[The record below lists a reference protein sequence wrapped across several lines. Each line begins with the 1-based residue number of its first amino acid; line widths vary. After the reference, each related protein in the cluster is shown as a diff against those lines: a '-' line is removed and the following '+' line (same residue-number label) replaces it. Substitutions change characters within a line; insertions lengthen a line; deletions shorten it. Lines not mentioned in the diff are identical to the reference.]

1 MGEKW
6 APALQTAPAPRSF
19 LAGAVPVA
27 APAVGPVGTAGQFH
41 GSISSFQGGQATAA
55 IAAAAPSASGNTV
68 ATNGP
73 ASTAGA
79 SIAGIAAPP
88 AVAPMPGQAQPALAQ
103 PAAQSKPGAALS
115 KGLNSP
121 ADHVYSA
128 ALAATAYLSEGH
140 TLASP
145 SPAPHQLNVPG
156 VTSFGQMLGGRRR
169 LRA

>member
-19 LAGAVPVA
+19 LAGAAPMA
-27 APAVGPVGTAGQFH
+27 APAVGPAGTTGQFH
-41 GSISSFQGGQATAA
+41 GSVSSFQATAA

-68 ATNGP
+68 ATHGP

-88 AVAPMPGQAQPALAQ
+88 AVAPLPGQAQPALAQ

>member
-1 MGEKW
+1 MRRTGLW
-6 APALQTAPAPRSF
+6 CAAAVLWLAPA
-19 LAGAVPVA
+19 AGAA
-27 APAVGPVGTAGQFH
+27 GPV
-41 GSISSFQGGQATAA
+41 SL
-55 IAAAAPSASGNTV
+55 V
-68 ATNGP
+68 P
-73 ASTAGA
+73 ADLV
-79 SIAGIAAPP
+79 P
-88 AVAPMPGQAQPALAQ
+88 AVAPLPGQAQPALAQ